1 VLTKS
6 EILRDASNKLCEQAR
21 IERAK
26 AEQVC
31 AAAKE
36 TRALSQN
43 QLARIRASEILH
55 TQSKYPPRCADG
67 NVLNFP

>member
-1 VLTKS
+1 MLTKS

-26 AEQVC
+26 AERVC

-36 TRALSQN
+36 ARALSQS
-43 QLARIRASEILH
+43 QLVRIRAS
-55 TQSKYPPRCADG
+55 D
-67 NVLNFP
+67 VFPQK